1 MKHFITLLF
10 ASTLA
15 LNAFAQLTPQ
25 EAIKQMGR
33 GINIGNTF
41 DAPNLDWGNSD
52 IKEYYFDDFKNA
64 GLTCIRIPIRWEN
77 RIAETSPYTI
87 DESWLNHVEEVIDW
101 GLNRNLFIIIN
112 AHHDNWIKLNY
123 DSLSA
128 RFDSLWVQISNRFK
142 DKSDHL
148 LFEILNEPVVA
159 MSDGSTKGLSVEQI
173 NELNSRILGII
184 RKTNPTRIVCISGN
198 SWSGAYDLMKIT
210 PPDDQYLIGYF
221 HSYDP
226 SSFALEAKGKWGSTS
241 DQTALKNRFKQ
252 VLSWAEKYNMPI
264 SVNEFGAIRFYNGK
278 TTDFN
283 SRMLHYAKYVEYMLE
298 LGIAFNAWD
307 NGGSNG
313 DFLIYK
319 RTSRT
324 WDNDVKDILQYY
336 SVKAPSD
343 IVVTQTSDS
352 TVQVSFNQRDTS
364 ATSIALE
371 RRNERGTYNTVA
383 TTNATNIGNFNLIDQ
398 TGITEGSTYIY
409 RIKTFNGDSISTV
422 SYPVKQTIA
431 ITPKDSAA
439 IINHSEQT
447 IEIYPNPASNRIRV
461 NLPQA
466 NYKVSIFSQN
476 GDKVYES
483 TIKPNENST
492 SINSLANGIYLIRF
506 TNTETQQSFT
516 SKLIKQP

>member
-1 MKHFITLLF
+1 MKIISALLF
-10 ASTLA
+10 SIILT
-15 LNAFAQLTPQ
+15 LNAYAQLTPH
-25 EAIKQMGR
+25 EAIKQMSR

-52 IKEYYFDDFKNA
+52 IKESYFDDFKNA

-101 GLNRNLFIIIN
+101 GLSRNLFIIIN
-112 AHHDNWIKLNY
+112 AHHDNWIKLDY
-123 DSLSA
+123 DNQSA
-128 RFDSLWVQISNRFK
+128 RFDSLWAQVSNRFK

-159 MSDGSTKGLSVEQI
+159 MSDGSTKGLTVEQI
-173 NELNSRILGII
+173 NELNARILSII

-210 PPDDQYLIGYF
+210 PPNDKYLIGYF

-226 SSFALEAKGKWGSTS
+226 SSFALEAKGKWGTNS
-241 DQTALKNRFKQ
+241 DQSELKKRFQQ
-252 VLSWAEKYNMPI
+252 VLSWAEKYDLPI

-283 SRMLHYAKYVEYMLE
+283 SRMLHYAKYVEYMIE

-307 NGGSNG
+307 NGSTNG
-313 DFLIYK
+313 DFMIYK
-319 RTSRT
+319 RSTGT

-336 SVKAPSD
+336 SPLAPSN
-343 IVVTQTSDS
+343 IVVSQIDNSK
-352 TVQVSFNQRDTS
+352 VQVSFTQRDTN

-371 RRNERGTYNTVA
+371 RRNERGSYKTIA
-383 TTNATNIGNFNLIDQ
+383 TAKANDTNHLIDS
-398 TGITEGSTYIY
+398 TEVSAGNSYIY
-409 RIKTFNGDSISTV
+409 RVKTFCGDSISTV
-422 SYPVKQTIA
+422 SYPVKQTIE
-431 ITPKDSAA
+431 IYDSAFISTLKLTA
-439 IINHSEQT
+439 
-447 IEIYPNPASNRIRV
+447 EIYPNPTSNYINV
-461 NLPQA
+461 NLPNA
-466 NYKVSIFSQN
+466 TYKIDIYSQN
-476 GDKVYES
+476 GDKVCEL
-483 TIKPNENST
+483 IMKDNENIIP
-492 SINSLANGIYLIRF
+492 INNLASGIYFIHF
-506 TNTETQQSFT
+506 TNTTTQQSFT